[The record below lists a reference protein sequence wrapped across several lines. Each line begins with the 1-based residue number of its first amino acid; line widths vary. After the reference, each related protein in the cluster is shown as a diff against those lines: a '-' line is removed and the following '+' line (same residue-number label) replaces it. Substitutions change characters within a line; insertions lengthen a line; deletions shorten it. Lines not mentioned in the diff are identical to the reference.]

1 MKYIKTSSS
10 QGIVY
15 KWTNIVNSKWYI
27 GSHKG
32 SCSDG
37 YIASGKA
44 IKKAMSKYGM
54 DIFTRDILYI
64 GEDFRELEE
73 FLLEV
78 LSAATDKKSYNLKN
92 TATGG
97 YVWAGREDTE
107 EYRAWKLTIGSPGE
121 KNHMYLKTHTEEAR
135 LKIGESKL
143 GKPSWNKG
151 VKGYMSKEHA
161 EAFSRKG
168 YKHTKEVLANMSSKR
183 QGGSNS
189 NAKPVTIYGSTY
201 PTLQEAC
208 QALGLSLYKLH
219 QLLKVYQEA
228 K

>member
-1 MKYIKTSSS
+1 MKYIRTSSS

-15 KWTNIVNSKWYI
+15 KWTNMLNSKWYI

-44 IKKAMSKYGM
+44 IRKAMSKYGM
-54 DIFTRDILYI
+54 NTFTRDILYI

-73 FLLEV
+73 FILEV
-78 LSAATDKKSYNLKN
+78 LSAATDKNSYNLKN

-135 LKIGESKL
+135 LKIRESKL

-151 VKGYMSKEHA
+151 IRGYMSKEHA

-168 YKHTKEVLANMSSKR
+168 YKHTKEVLANMSSSR
-183 QGGSNS
+183 QGADNS
-189 NAKPVTIYGSTY
+189 NAKRVVIGETTYNTIK
-201 PTLQEAC
+201 EASKDT
-208 QALGLSLYKLH
+208 GLSPYIIRKNYI
-219 QLLKVYQEA
+219 K
-228 K
+228 